1 MKSQVAFVESAAA
14 LANGSLGICNSSAQ
28 HFPAL
33 KNFYAFGDSY
43 SAGIGANCGWVK
55 DEFDLKGACLKCQ
68 GAYTYQIIEV
78 ANASD
83 CMEVY
88 HVGCTGASMT
98 DILETGWNNRTSQLE
113 LMNSTAGQGGWG
125 TLSIGGNDVGFA
137 HIVANCI
144 MFDRPTC
151 DADLE
156 FTEDLISDPLLLS
169 RFTETY
175 LRVLGAA
182 NDPDFRLIVP
192 GYAQFFNAETEICD
206 NQYIFY
212 GRYLTQ
218 EFRTRLNKMISD
230 LNLVIQIAVA
240 IVQMQLVF
248 SNSGKGIYYEDW
260 DSLFW
265 GHRFCEE
272 APKGWTDA
280 WFFTINGPDTLPNGT
295 IISAGTDPPEGEGI
309 VNITS
314 LASSCDGQP
323 QANLTAQ
330 MLCDWA
336 LKLEDGIEPNWNVS
350 SLGYPWWITKT
361 LHPKSIAHWQL
372 GKMIYKKWMNGDYT

>member
-1 MKSQVAFVESAAA
+1 
-14 LANGSLGICNSSAQ
+14 
-28 HFPAL
+28 
-33 KNFYAFGDSY
+33 
-43 SAGIGANCGWVK
+43 
-55 DEFDLKGACLKCQ
+55 
-68 GAYTYQIIEV
+68 
-78 ANASD
+78 
-83 CMEVY
+83 
-88 HVGCTGASMT
+88 
-98 DILETGWNNRTSQLE
+98 
-113 LMNSTAGQGGWG
+113 
-125 TLSIGGNDVGFA
+125 
-137 HIVANCI
+137 

-272 APKGWTDA
+272 VPKGWTDA
-280 WFFTINGPDTLPNGT
+280 WFFTINGPDTLPNDT
-295 IISAGTDPPEGEGI
+295 IVSAGTDPPEGEGI